1 MGAGD
6 KGGNAALIKMIK
18 TTRNPI
24 ICICNDQHGQKVRS
38 LASHCYD
45 LKFTRPP
52 KNAVAQ
58 RCAEIARPARRVDI
72 ASLEALAEA
81 CGGDVRV
88 VLNQLQIMSSAK
100 SFGGKDQEVMLGP
113 FEACRRLLN
122 TAEAA
127 RLSFEDREKLFFVDY
142 SMVGLLVHENY
153 LRSMEKKPATL
164 EVLSRCAYSA
174 DLMTV
179 GDIFQQRINAEQEW
193 SLLPHSGVV
202 SCAYPAFVSNG
213 MLGYPS
219 FPAALGKMSRQ
230 MMDLQMHLRL
240 SSTVYGQAM
249 ISSSYA
255 ELLYRRRTNVCA
267 VLGSQISKL
276 GLRRLVEPLKEND
289 IKEAVGRLDAY
300 GLRREHLVEHLTEL
314 RQHLGCQE
322 RFLFTEGASVV

>member
-1 MGAGD
+1 
-6 KGGNAALIKMIK
+6 
-18 TTRNPI
+18 
-24 ICICNDQHGQKVRS
+24 
-38 LASHCYD
+38 
-45 LKFTRPP
+45 
-52 KNAVAQ
+52 
-58 RCAEIARPARRVDI
+58 
-72 ASLEALAEA
+72 
-81 CGGDVRV
+81 
-88 VLNQLQIMSSAK
+88 MSSAK

-219 FPAALGKMSRQ
+219 FPAALGKMSSLSKSRRQ

-255 ELLYRRRTNVCA
+255 ELLY
-267 VLGSQISKL
+267 
-276 GLRRLVEPLKEND
+276 RRLVEPLKEND

-314 RQHLGCQE
+314 RQHLGCQDMFKQVDAKVKSALTRE
-322 RFLFTEGASVV
+322 LNTGKHAVKVVLPSKRRRLVEEPGFDADGEDAEVVMNDVEESEDEEEKSALIKAGLD